1 MKRFTAFVALVLL
14 AAATA
19 VSCSKDKDA
28 GKLAFDRP
36 AVFLQPGGTATVGFS
51 STDIKSYSISSKPV
65 GWDDAIVLDEGA
77 MSVRITAPTVFE
89 DDARADEGT
98 EEEEKA
104 ERSGTLTLAGTS
116 FGGKRVTATLFVSVS
131 KTVDMSDRPA
141 NSYLVNGRECNYTFD
156 AMHKGDGQSALAT
169 ASVDIVWQSKTNL
182 IQYLSLDDG
191 KVSFYVGADE
201 DEDDRID
208 EGNALIGAYD
218 ADGTLIW
225 SWHVWAA
232 DYDPDA
238 EGGSVVFNGYTMMN
252 RNLGALANG
261 TETTDW
267 PLAD

>member
-116 FGGKRVTATLFVSVS
+116 FGGEARHGDALRQRFE
-131 KTVDMSDRPA
+131 DGGHERP
-141 NSYLVNGRECNYTFD
+141 SGEQLS
-156 AMHKGDGQSALAT
+156 GQ
-169 ASVDIVWQSKTNL
+169 WQGVQL
-182 IQYLSLDDG
+182 
-191 KVSFYVGADE
+191 
-201 DEDDRID
+201 
-208 EGNALIGAYD
+208 
-218 ADGTLIW
+218 
-225 SWHVWAA
+225 HVRRHAQ
-232 DYDPDA
+232 
-238 EGGSVVFNGYTMMN
+238 G
-252 RNLGALANG
+252 
-261 TETTDW
+261 
-267 PLAD
+267 

>member
-116 FGGKRVTATLFVSVS
+116 FGGKRVTATRFVSAA
-131 KTVDMSDRPA
+131 KTGYLSARPA
-141 NSYLVNGRECNYTFD
+141 NSELV
-156 AMHKGDGQSALAT
+156 H
-169 ASVDIVWQSKTNL
+169 
-182 IQYLSLDDG
+182 
-191 KVSFYVGADE
+191 ADE
-201 DEDDRID
+201 
-208 EGNALIGAYD
+208 
-218 ADGTLIW
+218 
-225 SWHVWAA
+225 
-232 DYDPDA
+232 
-238 EGGSVVFNGYTMMN
+238 
-252 RNLGALANG
+252 
-261 TETTDW
+261 
-267 PLAD
+267 